1 MKNNN
6 LDHSSDTIIDKKL
19 DWQIVQSEMK
29 IKFGR
34 DIYESWIKKVEFVN
48 EFSDYVLLSVST
60 RFLMDGRK
68 QYPFSIKSINLVS
81 ISSQYF
87 FILIS

>member
-48 EFSDYVLLSVST
+48 EL
-60 RFLMDGRK
+60 
-68 QYPFSIKSINLVS
+68 P
-81 ISSQYF
+81 
-87 FILIS
+87 LIVQKAL